1 MSLYVEIQGSGE
13 PLILLHGWGWHGG
26 IWREVA
32 EKLSQYNQ
40 VVSIDLPGYGYS
52 TLNDAISE
60 SEDKNPFVVHSQE
73 VGRGCTG
80 HSPQQRTL
88 SLSNHEQPLTQ
99 LRENG
104 LLALDNLVA
113 QLAAQFPHTIT
124 VCGWS
129 LGGQIA
135 LRWAQRYPQHV
146 QRLILV
152 ATTPCFR
159 QREDWAHGMSS
170 ELLQQFAADLSQN
183 HAATLRR
190 FLALQLRGC
199 DNERALLLSLRAQL
213 FSRGEANLSALHSG
227 LAMLRDVDLRPELPQ
242 ITQPTLVFSGERD
255 KLTPPAASQYLAS
268 TLPNARLHTI
278 SGASHAPFLSHP
290 AEFIHAVRRL
300 LEVNLAEFY

>member
-1 MSLYVEIQGSGE
+1 MSLHVEIQGSGE

-26 IWREVA
+26 IWREAA
-32 EKLSQYNQ
+32 EQLSQYNQ
-40 VVSIDLPGYGYS
+40 VFSIDLPGYGYS

-60 SEDKNPFVVHSQE
+60 ISAEK
-73 VGRGCTG
+73 
-80 HSPQQRTL
+80 
-88 SLSNHEQPLTQ
+88 
-99 LRENG
+99 
-104 LLALDNLVA
+104 ALNNLVA
-113 QLAAQFPHTIT
+113 QLAAQFPQTLT

-146 QRLILV
+146 QRLILI
-152 ATTPCFR
+152 ASTPCFR

-170 ELLQQFAADLSQN
+170 DLLAQFAADLSQN

-199 DNERALLLSLRAQL
+199 DNERALLAALREQL

-227 LAMLRDVDLRPELPQ
+227 LAILRDVDLRPELPQ

-268 TLPNARLHTI
+268 TIPNARLHTI

-290 AEFIHAVRRL
+290 EEFTQAVRRF